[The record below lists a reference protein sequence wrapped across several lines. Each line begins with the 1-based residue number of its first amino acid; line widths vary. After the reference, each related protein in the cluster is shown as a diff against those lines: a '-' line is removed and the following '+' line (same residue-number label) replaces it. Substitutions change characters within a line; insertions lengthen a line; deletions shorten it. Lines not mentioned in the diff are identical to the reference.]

1 MELQDC
7 ACLVSQSEDGAYMR
21 LHVERLRP
29 IRLVRPWPGVLI
41 DLTGR
46 HPRVRHDEIWRAGR
60 ELARRVRR

>member
-1 MELQDC
+1 
-7 ACLVSQSEDGAYMR
+7 MR

-46 HPRVRHDEIWRAGR
+46 HPRVRHDEIWQAGKN
-60 ELARRVRR
+60 LVRRAKR